1 MKNFILTV
9 VFFGVFF
16 TGLYSQTNFRTK
28 AIIRKDSSEFY
39 QKMMAEIKQFNDK
52 DVVKKKSFKVDFT
65 GYTFPTDKKLYKE
78 YWHNNPINQGM
89 TGTCWSFST
98 TSYFESEVYR
108 LTNQKVK
115 LSEMYTV
122 YWEYVEKAKRFV
134 KERGNSAFEEGSE
147 ANALKRIWL
156 KYGVVPEDDYT
167 GKLPGQKHHD
177 HSKMIKEMK
186 DFLESIKT
194 TNNWNEDEVVTT
206 IKSILN
212 YYMGVPPVEVVIN
225 GEKLSPKEYLDKVL
239 KLKMEDYVDFI
250 SLMEIPFYKQGEYKV
265 QDNWWHDSSY
275 YSLPVDEWMNAF
287 KSSLRNG
294 YTMAIGGDVSEPGYD
309 SHAKVGIIP
318 TFDIPSEYIDDY
330 AREFRFNNGTTSDD
344 HGLHAVGYLEKD
356 GKYWFLIKDS
366 GAGAQNLEPKG
377 YYFYNEDYVKLKMID
392 FMVHKNAV
400 KDLLTKF
407 KVN

>member
-16 TGLYSQTNFRTK
+16 TGLYSQTNFRTR

-52 DVVKKKSFKVDFT
+52 DVAKKKSFKVDFT

-108 LTNQKVK
+108 LINQKVK

-156 KYGVVPEDDYT
+156 KYGVVPEDNYT

-186 DFLESIKT
+186 DFLESVKT

-212 YYMGVPPVEVVIN
+212 YYMGVPPVEIEVN

-239 KLKMEDYVDFI
+239 KLKMDDYVDFI

-275 YSLPVDEWMNAF
+275 YSLPVDEWINAF
-287 KSSLRNG
+287 KNALRNG

-330 AREFRFNNGTTSDD
+330 ARELRFNNGTTSDD
-344 HGLHAVGYLEKD
+344 HGLHAVGYFEKE

-392 FMVHKNAV
+392 FMVHKDAV
-400 KDLLTKF
+400 KDILAKF